1 MSGVVGNPELAIFF
15 GSQTGNAEELAG
27 NTAKLAKKVG
37 FVPKVIDMD
46 GFKPADFAN
55 FKRILIITSTWG
67 EGDMPDNAEDL
78 WIATNESNPGLSGVS
93 YSVCA
98 IGDTS
103 YDEFCKAGIDWDEKL
118 ASLGASRVH
127 PIQLCDVEYEP
138 EWSKWADAVIPAMA
152 SVDGGESA
160 AAPAD
165 TAEPSVTPSSSA
177 ANVAVDA
184 GELGEIMSGDRSLAI
199 FFGSQTGNAAGLAE
213 KTAKMAV
220 NYGLE
225 PTVIDMDG
233 YDPAAFSSHKRVL
246 VITSTWG
253 EGEMP
258 DNADA
263 LWNATVASNPPMSNV
278 HFSVCAIGD
287 TSYDEFCKAG
297 LDWDEKFKALGATCI
312 EEIKLC
318 DVDFE
323 PPWLEWAPLALSKIA
338 CVDSS
343 GTFHEE
349 LLEAMI
355 AYGAGDE
362 EEEDGGDFTPGKV
375 EQAVIS
381 VTMRIFR
388 YSPSLAQ
395 SGYDTVAVVLPGH
408 ASIEDAL
415 VAIKRDVDGS
425 LTFRSGSIAGQD
437 PLTGIKANGR
447 ILPADTTRI
456 CDLVSDG
463 DTLTLEP
470 IPGYDVLKDLMV
482 SYDRYDFDRANS
494 KPWME
499 ADPRQGE
506 KLISGAAMG
515 VMTSAEATNLHTLA
529 DVGSLQLV
537 NSMSDTYDVDEDY
550 SGPGLALQ
558 RWVRSQ
564 DPRSGDKHVKQ
575 MFELMQKKGGVWDEA
590 DISSIQRHGIDGSQA
605 ADSLYEARARL
616 LAEYKFTGRSGR
628 LVKHYSRSVK
638 MSGNVNETTLYRS
651 VLGPLGLG
659 SNIMNGVSLRMML
672 GFTRNGGPMMRG
684 FQGMLVPP
692 AGIGKIPNMFN
703 GKVANHHE
711 VVAIFNELDSRF

>member
-1 MSGVVGNPELAIFF
+1 MSGVVGSPELAIFF

-27 NTAKLAKKVG
+27 NTAKLAKKAG
-37 FVPKVIDMD
+37 LVPKVIDMD
-46 GFKPADFAN
+46 GFNPADFAS
-55 FKRILIITSTWG
+55 FKRVLIITSTWG

-78 WIATNESNPGLSGVS
+78 WIATNESNPSLSGVS

-103 YDEFCKAGIDWDEKL
+103 YDEFCKAGVDWDEKF
-118 ASLGASRVH
+118 AALGATRVH

-138 EWSKWADAVIPAMA
+138 EWAKWADAVIPAMA
-152 SVDGGESA
+152 SVDGGASTTAPEESSETA
-160 AAPAD
+160 VVSAPSEVNLSTD
-165 TAEPSVTPSSSA
+165 S
-177 ANVAVDA
+177 
-184 GELGEIMSGDRSLAI
+184 GELADVMSGDRSLAI

-233 YDPAAFSSHKRVL
+233 YDPSKFSSHKRIL
-246 VITSTWG
+246 IITSTWG

-263 LWNATVASNPPMSNV
+263 LWVATCGSNPALADV

-287 TSYDEFCKAG
+287 TAYDEFCKAG

-318 DVDFE
+318 DVDYE
-323 PPWLEWAPLALSKIA
+323 PPWLEWAPMALSKIA
-338 CVDSS
+338 CVDTS

-349 LLEAMI
+349 LVEAMV

-362 EEEDGGDFTPGKV
+362 EESDLGDFAPGEIV
-375 EQAVIS
+375 QDVIS
-381 VTMRIFR
+381 ITMRIFR
-388 YSPSLAQ
+388 YNPTLAQ
-395 SGYDTVAVVLPGH
+395 SGFDTVAVALPGH

-415 VAIKRDVDGS
+415 VAVKREIDGS

-456 CDLVSDG
+456 SDLVSDG
-463 DTLTLEP
+463 GNLTLEP

-482 SYDRYDFDRANS
+482 SYDRYDTERANS

-515 VMTSAEATNLHTLA
+515 IMSSADATMLHTMA

-537 NSMSDTYDVDEDY
+537 NSMSDTYDVDDEY
-550 SGPGLALQ
+550 SGPGIALQ

-564 DPRSGDKHVKQ
+564 DPRSGVKHVKK

-672 GFTRNGGPMMRG
+672 GFTRNGGPIMRG
-684 FQGMLVPP
+684 FQGMLIPP